1 MPAGVSWGQ
10 YLRFSAAAML
20 SMFAGAQVVHS
31 FYRPM
36 EDFDTYVKDA
46 LEKENALLAER
57 EELRKRK
64 QNEKLH
70 LPSPSTSAKRSGE
83 SHEDT
88 ETDT

>member
-10 YLRFSAAAML
+10 YLRFSTAAML
-20 SMFAGAQVVHS
+20 SMFAGAQVVHT

-36 EDFDTYVKDA
+36 DDFDNYVKEA

-57 EELRKRK
+57 EELRKQN

-70 LPSPSTSAKRSGE
+70 LSSSPNTSSSKETRVE
-83 SHEDT
+83 ET